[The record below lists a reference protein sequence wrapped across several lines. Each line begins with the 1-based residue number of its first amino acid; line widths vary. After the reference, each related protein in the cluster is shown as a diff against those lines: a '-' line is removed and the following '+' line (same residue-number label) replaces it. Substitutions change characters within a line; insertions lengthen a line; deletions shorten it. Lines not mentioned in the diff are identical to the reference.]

1 MLYLSSTFFPFSKT
15 KKGGEREKDNL
26 VTPRYPTDALQNVK
40 DKIEESNVINRKVK
54 LQIAIVSRTVLE
66 VAMTGCACRP
76 FVRRT
81 LLYRH
86 GYSPLIRS
94 LNQKTHIHIS
104 KRKIRYTIRGSNKP
118 PSIGL
123 KLLS

>member
-1 MLYLSSTFFPFSKT
+1 MKKDKSVIVNKFSCFIFPQLFPHSTKL
-15 KKGGEREKDNL
+15 KRWREREKENL
-26 VTPRYPTDALQNVK
+26 VTLRYLTDALQNVK

-86 GYSPLIRS
+86 GYS
-94 LNQKTHIHIS
+94 H
-104 KRKIRYTIRGSNKP
+104 
-118 PSIGL
+118 
-123 KLLS
+123 